1 MEPIR
6 ILHVVPNM
14 NSGGLENLIMN
25 IYRNIDR
32 SKVQFDFLVHYQ
44 ERGFFDDEIEK
55 LGGKIYRF
63 SFREDHRFFQY
74 VKELN
79 QFFNIH
85 QEYKVVHAH
94 MASLGFVYLKIAK
107 KHGVPVRIAHSHGTS
122 YLKTVKGYIKFLT
135 FKLIKYQANVYFACS
150 TEAGKYL
157 FGQKRKF
164 TIIPNAIDLQRFDY
178 NKKVRNEVRNELMLD
193 DDQLVIGNI
202 GRFNLQKNH
211 TFLLS
216 IFHEIVKKRN
226 NTTLLLVGKG
236 ELEDEIKE
244 KVKSLKLENKVKFF
258 GLRKDVDR
266 LYQAMDVFLMPS
278 LFEGLPLTG
287 IEAQASKLTCY
298 FSDTITKE
306 VVISDNVQFLPL
318 TAKAEEWAECII
330 SHSGEKR
337 ENVKITNEEFDSKR
351 LAHRMQT
358 LYQHYYERGIEEE

>member
-6 ILHVVPNM
+6 ILHIVPNM

-44 ERGFFDDEIEK
+44 QRGFFDDEIEK

-63 SFREDHRFFQY
+63 SFREDHRLFKY
-74 VKELN
+74 RKELN
-79 QFFNIH
+79 QFFSTH

-94 MASLGFVYLKIAK
+94 MASLGFIYLKIAK
-107 KHGVPVRIAHSHGTS
+107 QHGVPVRIAHSHGTS
-122 YLKTVKGYIKFLT
+122 YLKTLKGYLKFLT

-150 TEAGKYL
+150 TEAGRYL

-164 TIIPNAIDLQRFDY
+164 TIIPNAIDMQRFDY
-178 NKKVRNEVRNELMLD
+178 NEKVRKEVRSELMLD
-193 DDQLVIGNI
+193 NNQFVIGNI

-211 TFLLS
+211 TFLLA
-216 IFHEIVKKRN
+216 IFSEIVKKKSDSI
-226 NTTLLLVGKG
+226 LLLVGKG

-244 KVKSLKLENKVKFF
+244 KVKLLGLEEKVKFL
-258 GLRKDVDR
+258 GLRKDVER

-306 VVISDNVQFLPL
+306 VVISDHVQFLSL
-318 TAKAEEWAECII
+318 MVKAGEWAESII
-330 SHSGEKR
+330 SHSNDKR
-337 ENVKITNEEFDSKR
+337 ENVKITNNEFDSKR
-351 LAHRMQT
+351 LARKMQT
-358 LYQHYYERGIEEE
+358 LYQHYHERGIEEE